1 VTGSA
6 TTERATAQ
14 TALVGLIAG
23 VLGAIGL
30 IDGGGGG
37 TWTDVLASFGLS
49 ESTLGPAFAAQA
61 AFVFPV
67 LLFGGFLLA
76 RIGLRAMLVIGSVL
90 LAGTSFGMTSLEG
103 LALFILL
110 FVVRG
115 AGLALLDLSGNVM
128 AMQVERETGRHIMGI
143 VHAGFSAGVVAGSLI
158 AFVIYLAG
166 GSFRAIHGLLGGL
179 LVLVAVVGLFGRLPA
194 IGRESMDQ
202 GISIRAY
209 RSPLVRICGIGLGL
223 AFGAEVVISQFVSVL
238 LRSRIE
244 ASEAT
249 GVLAVVIYATMMA
262 LGRLANGPLLN
273 RFDPINLLI
282 GQGAV
287 LAAGGLVI
295 TASTNVATTLLGSF
309 MGGLGVAGVVPTVLS
324 YAAAHTRTSPGETA
338 GASLLGGYLGALVL
352 PLAAG
357 ALTSVFTIR
366 AGIALVSLAGAL
378 TIWCAVLLRGDER
391 SANRVTRRLAGLIAP
406 GSDAPAPSA
415 ESPSEG

>member
-1 VTGSA
+1 VTAAPSA
-6 TTERATAQ
+6 ERAAAL
-14 TALVGLIAG
+14 TALVGLSAG

-37 TWTDVLASFGLS
+37 TWADVLDRFGLG
-49 ESTLGPAFAAQA
+49 ESTLGPAFAIQA

-76 RIGLRAMLVIGSVL
+76 RFGLRAMLVGGALL
-90 LAGTSFGMTSLEG
+90 LAGTSFGLTSLDG
-103 LALFILL
+103 LAIFLVIFA
-110 FVVRG
+110 VRG

-128 AMQVERETGRHIMGI
+128 AMEVERETGRHIMGM
-143 VHAGFSAGVVAGSLI
+143 VHAGFSAGVVASSLI
-158 AFVIYLAG
+158 AFLIYLAD
-166 GSFRAIHGLLGGL
+166 GSFRAIHGLIG
-179 LVLVAVVGLFGRLPA
+179 VLMVAVAAVGLFGRLPP
-194 IGRESMDQ
+194 IGRASAEQ

-209 RSPLVRICGIGLGL
+209 RAPLVRICGIGLGV
-223 AFGAEVVISQFVSVL
+223 AFGSELLISQFVSVL

-262 LGRLANGPLLN
+262 LGRLLNGPLLS
-273 RFDPINLLI
+273 RFDPVNLLV

-287 LAAGGLVI
+287 LACGGLVI
-295 TASTNVATTLLGSF
+295 AAATNVPMTLLGSL
-309 MGGLGVAGVVPTVLS
+309 MGGLGVAGVVPTILS
-324 YAAAHTRTSPGETA
+324 YAAAHARSSPGETA

-366 AGIALVSLAGAL
+366 AGIALVSVAGL
-378 TIWCAVLLRGDER
+378 TTIWCAILLRGDER
-391 SANRVTRRLAGLIAP
+391 SANRVTRRLSAP
-406 GSDAPAPSA
+406 QPDAPSI
-415 ESPSEG
+415 SE